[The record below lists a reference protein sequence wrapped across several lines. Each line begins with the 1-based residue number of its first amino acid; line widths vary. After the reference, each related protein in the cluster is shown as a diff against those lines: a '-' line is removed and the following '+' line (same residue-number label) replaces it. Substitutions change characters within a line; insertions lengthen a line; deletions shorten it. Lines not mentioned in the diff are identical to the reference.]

1 MRKEMSPLI
10 TFFSRKQTEEGSE
23 YFEGSLN
30 PALLKKSKTQE
41 IEVVLLPSES
51 IPQSLMGLF
60 EKSGNG
66 NMDLLMFGLLP
77 TEEKKAKDK

>member
-30 PALLKKSKTQE
+30 PALLK
-41 IEVVLLPSES
+41 
-51 IPQSLMGLF
+51 
-60 EKSGNG
+60 
-66 NMDLLMFGLLP
+66 
-77 TEEKKAKDK
+77 